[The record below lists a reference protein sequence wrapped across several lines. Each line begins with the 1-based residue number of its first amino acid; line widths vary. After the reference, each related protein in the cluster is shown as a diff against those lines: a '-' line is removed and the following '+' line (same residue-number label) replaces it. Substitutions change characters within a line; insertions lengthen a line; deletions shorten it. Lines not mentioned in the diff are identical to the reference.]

1 MGGSSLKALIPL
13 GSVSGRPS
21 SRRRLHPKGPS
32 RWGPCDVPVPVC
44 RALPTP
50 RPSRRRFLTGPPS
63 PTSCKLL
70 APGEGKP
77 RRKCFDSAWGEEMP
91 TPGLLSSSTF
101 PTRPLEGRPSTEPR
115 VSWNCEG
122 YPPPRPGRPRRG
134 LGGAEVEPPPH
145 PTPCPAPPPTRS
157 LGQRR
162 LLSSGPSGASMLTP
176 APSATQTPAAPRW
189 SERLQ
194 AQRGPSPPDVGRR

>member
-1 MGGSSLKALIPL
+1 MEGHLPDEGCTQRGPRDGAPAMFPSRFVVPSPPRALAAGGFSRGRQVQRAANCWHLGRASPGENALTRRGARKCQLQASSLPVLFPRAPSKAAP
-13 GSVSGRPS
+13 
-21 SRRRLHPKGPS
+21 
-32 RWGPCDVPVPVC
+32 
-44 RALPTP
+44 
-50 RPSRRRFLTGPPS
+50 PPS
-63 PTSCKLL
+63 PGSHGT
-70 APGEGKP
+70 A
-77 RRKCFDSAWGEEMP
+77 
-91 TPGLLSSSTF
+91 
-101 PTRPLEGRPSTEPR
+101 R
-115 VSWNCEG
+115 VT
-122 YPPPRPGRPRRG
+122 PPPRPGRPRRG

>member
-1 MGGSSLKALIPL
+1 MGVGGSSLKALIPL

-21 SRRRLHPKGPS
+21 SRRRLHPEGPS
-32 RWGPCDVPVPVC
+32 RWGPCDVPFPVC

-122 YPPPRPGRPRRG
+122 YPPTPPRSAAAGAGGGGGGAPSSPDPLPRPASHALPGPTKAPELRPLWRQH
-134 LGGAEVEPPPH
+134 AH
-145 PTPCPAPPPTRS
+145 PCPLCHPDPCGPPLER
-157 LGQRR
+157 
-162 LLSSGPSGASMLTP
+162 TP
-176 APSATQTPAAPRW
+176 AGPARTFSA
-189 SERLQ
+189 
-194 AQRGPSPPDVGRR
+194 